1 MSNKKRKSSVNL
13 AFTASLLFFLGSVIF
28 TVEAVLEAIKVSS
41 LLSFVHF
48 LACLFFSIGSLLFLY
63 DTKK

>member
-1 MSNKKRKSSVNL
+1 MPNSQRKSSINI
-13 AFTASLLFFLGSVIF
+13 AFIASWLFFLGSAIF
-28 TVEAVLEAIKVSS
+28 TIEAALEAIAVSS

-48 LACLFFSIGSLLFLY
+48 LACLFFSVGSLLFVY